1 MEKENILS
9 ELRKN
14 IQEDKFIKIV
24 FSDRQN
30 GEFNKII
37 IKSLSLK
44 NGKNIQIESFKDNKA
59 FHKNIELDHFQE
71 IEDILKGY
79 MENFKQIL
87 LQIENLDISFIKK
100 KESFTKKIN
109 KNNLIK
115 NYIEHN
121 KKKQYILN
129 EGDKI
134 DFLIELGL
142 MSTEGK
148 ILKSSYNKF
157 RQINKYLEFIDDVIE
172 ELKSKK
178 LIDNHINVLDFG
190 CGKSYLTFA
199 LYYYLKHYRKDLSFS
214 IVGLDLKK
222 DVIEFCNKLAQKLN
236 YENLE
241 FLNGNIKDYDRAK
254 EVDLVFSLHACNNAT
269 DYSLEKALSLN
280 AKAILAVPCCHH
292 EFFEKIQKNKNSEF
306 YNTLKIMVDN
316 GVVLDKFATL
326 ATDSFRSSEFYNT
339 LKIMVDNG
347 VVLDKFATLATDSF
361 RSLAL
366 ELCGYKTKMI
376 EFIDMEHTPK
386 NILIKAIK
394 SKPSNLKE
402 KLKEYNKLKEFL
414 GIQPLLEEL
423 TKKYFLIDT
432 NTEIPYN

>member
-1 MEKENILS
+1 MKKEDILS
-9 ELRKN
+9 ELIEN
-14 IQEDKFIKIV
+14 IKDDKLIKIV
-24 FSDRQN
+24 FSDKQD
-30 GEFNKII
+30 GDFNKII
-37 IKSLSLK
+37 IKPLSLK
-44 NGKNIQIESFKDNKA
+44 FAKNIQIESFKDNKA
-59 FHKNIELDHFQE
+59 FHKNIELNN
-71 IEDILKGY
+71 IEKIKNILKEY
-79 MENFKQIL
+79 VENFKQIL
-87 LQIENLDISFIKK
+87 LQIESLNISFMKKKETFIKK
-100 KESFTKKIN
+100 EN
-109 KNNLIK
+109 NNNLIK
-115 NYIEHN
+115 NSNEHN

-142 MSTEGK
+142 MSVEGK

-157 RQINKYLEFIDDVIE
+157 KQINKYLEFINDVIV
-172 ELKSKK
+172 ELKTKK
-178 LIDNHINVLDFG
+178 LINNHINILDFG

-199 LYYYLKHYRKDLSFS
+199 LYYYLKNYRKDLSFS

-222 DVIEFCNKLAQKLN
+222 DVIEFCNKLAQKLS

-292 EFFEKIQKNKNSEF
+292 EFFEKIQKNKDSKF
-306 YNTLKIMVDN
+306 YDTLKI
-316 GVVLDKFATL
+316 GIVLDKFA
-326 ATDSFRSSEFYNT
+326 S
-339 LKIMVDNG
+339 
-347 VVLDKFATLATDSF
+347 LATDSF
-361 RSLAL
+361 RSLTL

-394 SKPSNLKE
+394 SRSSNLKE
-402 KLKEYNKLKEFL
+402 KLKEYNSLKKFL

>member
-1 MEKENILS
+1 MEKENMLS
-9 ELRKN
+9 ELKKY
-14 IQEDKFIKIV
+14 IQEEKFIKIV
-24 FSDRQN
+24 FSDKKN
-30 GEFNKII
+30 GNFSKII
-37 IKSLSLK
+37 IKPLSLK
-44 NGKNIQIESFKDNKA
+44 AGKNIQIESFKDNKA
-59 FHKNIELDHFQE
+59 FHKNIELNNLQE
-71 IEDILKGY
+71 IENTLKEY
-79 MENFKQIL
+79 IENFKQIL
-87 LQIENLDISFIKK
+87 LQIENLDISFMKK
-100 KESFTKKIN
+100 KERFIKKEN

-115 NYIEHN
+115 NSNEHN

-142 MSTEGK
+142 MSAEGK
-148 ILKSSYNKF
+148 ILKSSYSKF
-157 RQINKYLEFIDDVIE
+157 KQINKYLEFIDDVIE

-178 LIDNHINVLDFG
+178 LIDNHINILDFG

-236 YENLE
+236 YENLQ
-241 FLNGNIKDYDRAK
+241 FLNGNIKDYDRTL

-292 EFFEKIQKNKNSEF
+292 EFFEKIQKNKNSKF
-306 YNTLKIMVDN
+306 YDNLKIMADN
-316 GVVLDKFATL
+316 GIALDKFA
-326 ATDSFRSSEFYNT
+326 S
-339 LKIMVDNG
+339 
-347 VVLDKFATLATDSF
+347 LATDSF

-376 EFIDMEHTPK
+376 KFIDMEHTPK

-394 SKPSNLKE
+394 SKSSNLKE
-402 KLKEYNKLKEFL
+402 KLIEYSKLKEFL

-423 TKKYFLIDT
+423 TRKYFLIDT
-432 NTEIPYN
+432 NIEIPYN

>member
-1 MEKENILS
+1 
-9 ELRKN
+9 
-14 IQEDKFIKIV
+14 
-24 FSDRQN
+24 
-30 GEFNKII
+30 
-37 IKSLSLK
+37 
-44 NGKNIQIESFKDNKA
+44 
-59 FHKNIELDHFQE
+59 
-71 IEDILKGY
+71 

-199 LYYYLKHYRKDLSFS
+199 LYYYLKNYRKDLSFS

-222 DVIEFCNKLAQKLN
+222 DVIEFCNKLAQKLD
-236 YENLE
+236 YKGLE

-280 AKAILAVPCCHH
+280 SKAILTVPCCHH
-292 EFFEKIQKNKNSEF
+292 EFFEKIQKNKNSKF
-306 YNTLKIMVDN
+306 YDNLKIMADN
-316 GVVLDKFATL
+316 GIVLDKFA
-326 ATDSFRSSEFYNT
+326 S
-339 LKIMVDNG
+339 
-347 VVLDKFATLATDSF
+347 LATDSF
-361 RSLAL
+361 RSLTL

-394 SKPSNLKE
+394 SKSSTLKE
-402 KLKEYNKLKEFL
+402 KLIEYNKLKEFL

-423 TKKYFLIDT
+423 TRKYFLIDT
-432 NTEIPYN
+432 NIEIPYN

>member
-1 MEKENILS
+1 MEKENILF
-9 ELRKN
+9 ELKKN
-14 IQEDKFIKIV
+14 IQEDKLIKIV
-24 FSDRQN
+24 FSDRQS
-30 GEFNKII
+30 GDFNKVI
-37 IKSLSLK
+37 IKPIILK
-44 NGKNIQIESFKDNKA
+44 SAKNIQIESFKDNKA
-59 FHKNIELDHFQE
+59 FHKNIDLNNLQEL
-71 IEDILKGY
+71 EDNLKEY
-79 MENFKQIL
+79 IDNFKQIL
-87 LQIENLDISFIKK
+87 LQIEGSDISFIRK
-100 KESFTKKIN
+100 KENFSRKEKES
-109 KNNLIK
+109 NLIK
-115 NYIEHN
+115 TSNEHN

-142 MSTEGK
+142 MSVEGK
-148 ILKSSYNKF
+148 ILKSSFNKF
-157 RQINKYLEFIDDVIE
+157 KQINKYLEFIDDVIE
-172 ELKSKK
+172 ELKAKK
-178 LIDNHINVLDFG
+178 LITNHINVLDFG

-199 LYYYLKHYRKDLSFS
+199 LYYYLKNYRKDLTFS

-222 DVIEFCNKLAQKLN
+222 DVIEFCNKLAKKLN

-241 FLNGNIKDYDRAK
+241 FLNGNIKDYDKSK

-269 DYSLEKALSLN
+269 DYSLEKALSLD

-306 YNTLKIMVDN
+306 YNTLKIM
-316 GVVLDKFATL
+316 A
-326 ATDSFRSSEFYNT
+326 
-339 LKIMVDNG
+339 DNG

-361 RSLAL
+361 RSLSL

-394 SKPSNLKE
+394 SKSSNLKE
-402 KLKEYNKLKEFL
+402 KLTEYNKLKEFL
-414 GIQPLLEEL
+414 GIKPLLEDL
-423 TKKYFLIDT
+423 IKKYFSIDT

>member
-1 MEKENILS
+1 MEKDNIFS
-9 ELRKN
+9 ELKKY
-14 IQEDKFIKIV
+14 IQEEKFIKIV
-24 FSDRQN
+24 FSDKKN
-30 GEFNKII
+30 GNFSKII
-37 IKSLSLK
+37 IKPLSLK
-44 NGKNIQIESFKDNKA
+44 TGKNIQIESFKDNKA
-59 FHKNIELDHFQE
+59 FHKNIELNNLQE
-71 IEDILKGY
+71 IENILKEY
-79 MENFKQIL
+79 IENFKQIL
-87 LQIENLDISFIKK
+87 LQIENLDISFMKK
-100 KESFTKKIN
+100 KERFIKKEN

-115 NYIEHN
+115 NSNEHN

-142 MSTEGK
+142 MSAEGK
-148 ILKSSYNKF
+148 ILKSSYSKF
-157 RQINKYLEFIDDVIE
+157 KQINKYLEFIDDVIE

-178 LIDNHINVLDFG
+178 LIDNHINILDFG

-236 YENLE
+236 YENLQ
-241 FLNGNIKDYDRAK
+241 FLNGNIKDYDRTL

-292 EFFEKIQKNKNSEF
+292 EFFEKIQKNKNSKF
-306 YNTLKIMVDN
+306 YDNLKIMADN
-316 GVVLDKFATL
+316 GIALDKFA
-326 ATDSFRSSEFYNT
+326 S
-339 LKIMVDNG
+339 
-347 VVLDKFATLATDSF
+347 LATDSF

-386 NILIKAIK
+386 NILIRAIK
-394 SKPSNLKE
+394 SKSSNLKE
-402 KLKEYNKLKEFL
+402 KLKEYNKLKRFL
-414 GIQPLLEEL
+414 GIKPLLEDL

-432 NTEIPYN
+432 NIEIPYN

>member
-1 MEKENILS
+1 MEKENILF
-9 ELRKN
+9 ELIKN
-14 IQEDKFIKIV
+14 IQDDKLIKIV
-24 FSDRQN
+24 FSDRKS
-30 GEFNKII
+30 GDFNKVI
-37 IKSLSLK
+37 IKPIILK
-44 NGKNIQIESFKDNKA
+44 SAKNIQIESFKDNKA
-59 FHKNIELDHFQE
+59 FHKNIDLNNLQEL
-71 IEDILKGY
+71 EDNLKEY
-79 MENFKQIL
+79 IDNFKQIL
-87 LQIENLDISFIKK
+87 LQIEGSDISFIRK
-100 KESFTKKIN
+100 KENFSRKEKES
-109 KNNLIK
+109 NLIK
-115 NYIEHN
+115 TSNEHN

-142 MSTEGK
+142 MSVEGK
-148 ILKSSYNKF
+148 ILKSSFNKF
-157 RQINKYLEFIDDVIE
+157 KQINKYLEFIDDVIE
-172 ELKSKK
+172 ELKAKK
-178 LIDNHINVLDFG
+178 LITNHINVLDFG

-199 LYYYLKHYRKDLSFS
+199 LYYYLKNYRKDLTFS

-222 DVIEFCNKLAQKLN
+222 DVIEFCNKLAKKLN

-241 FLNGNIKDYDRAK
+241 FLNGNIKDYNKSK

-269 DYSLEKALSLN
+269 DYSLEKALSLD

-306 YNTLKIMVDN
+306 YNTLKIM
-316 GVVLDKFATL
+316 A
-326 ATDSFRSSEFYNT
+326 
-339 LKIMVDNG
+339 DNG

-361 RSLAL
+361 RSLSL

-394 SKPSNLKE
+394 SKSSNLKE
-402 KLKEYNKLKEFL
+402 KLVEYNKLKEFL
-414 GIQPLLEEL
+414 GIKPLLEDL
-423 TKKYFLIDT
+423 IKKYFSIDT

>member
-1 MEKENILS
+1 MEKENMLS
-9 ELRKN
+9 ELKKY
-14 IQEDKFIKIV
+14 IQEEKFIKIV
-24 FSDRQN
+24 FSNKQSGD
-30 GEFNKII
+30 FNKVI
-37 IKSLSLK
+37 IKPIILK
-44 NGKNIQIESFKDNKA
+44 SGKNIQIESFKDNKA
-59 FHKNIELDHFQE
+59 FHKNVDLNNLQELE
-71 IEDILKGY
+71 NVLKEY
-79 MENFKQIL
+79 IENFKQIL
-87 LQIENLDISFIKK
+87 LQIEASDISFIRKK
-100 KESFTKKIN
+100 DNFTKKE
-109 KNNLIK
+109 KQSNLVK
-115 NYIEHN
+115 SSNEHN

-142 MSTEGK
+142 MSVEGK
-148 ILKSSYNKF
+148 ILKSSFNKF
-157 RQINKYLEFIDDVIE
+157 KQINKYLEFIDDVIE
-172 ELKSKK
+172 ELKTKK
-178 LIDNHINVLDFG
+178 LITNHINVLDFG

-199 LYYYLKHYRKDLSFS
+199 LYYYLKNYRKDLSFS

-292 EFFEKIQKNKNSEF
+292 EFFEKIQKNKNSKF
-306 YNTLKIMVDN
+306 YNTLKIM
-316 GVVLDKFATL
+316 A
-326 ATDSFRSSEFYNT
+326 
-339 LKIMVDNG
+339 DNG

-394 SKPSNLKE
+394 SKSSNLKE
-402 KLKEYNKLKEFL
+402 KSIEYNKLKEFL

-423 TKKYFLIDT
+423 TRKYFLIDT

>member
-1 MEKENILS
+1 MEKENVLF
-9 ELRKN
+9 ELIKN
-14 IQEDKFIKIV
+14 IQDDKLIKIV
-24 FSDRQN
+24 FSDRKS
-30 GEFNKII
+30 GDFNKVI
-37 IKSLSLK
+37 IKPIILK
-44 NGKNIQIESFKDNKA
+44 SARNIQIESFKDNKA
-59 FHKNIELDHFQE
+59 FHKNIDLNNLQEL
-71 IEDILKGY
+71 EDNLKEY
-79 MENFKQIL
+79 IDNFKQIL
-87 LQIENLDISFIKK
+87 LQIEGSDISFIRK
-100 KESFTKKIN
+100 KENFSRKEKES
-109 KNNLIK
+109 NLIK
-115 NYIEHN
+115 TSNEHN

-142 MSTEGK
+142 MSIEGK
-148 ILKSSYNKF
+148 ILKSSFNKF
-157 RQINKYLEFIDDVIE
+157 KQINKYLEFIDDVIE
-172 ELKSKK
+172 ELKAKK
-178 LIDNHINVLDFG
+178 LITNHINVLDFG

-199 LYYYLKHYRKDLSFS
+199 LYYYLKNYRKDLTFS

-222 DVIEFCNKLAQKLN
+222 DVIEFCNKLAKKLN

-241 FLNGNIKDYDRAK
+241 FLNGNIKDYNKSK

-269 DYSLEKALSLN
+269 DYSLEKALSLD

-306 YNTLKIMVDN
+306 YNTLKIM
-316 GVVLDKFATL
+316 A
-326 ATDSFRSSEFYNT
+326 
-339 LKIMVDNG
+339 DNG

-361 RSLAL
+361 RSLSL

-394 SKPSNLKE
+394 SKSSNLKE
-402 KLKEYNKLKEFL
+402 KLTEYNKLKEFL
-414 GIQPLLEEL
+414 GIKPLLEDL
-423 TKKYFLIDT
+423 IKKYFLIDT

>member
-1 MEKENILS
+1 MEKENILF
-9 ELRKN
+9 ELIKN
-14 IQEDKFIKIV
+14 IQEDKLIKIV
-24 FSDRQN
+24 FSDRQS
-30 GEFNKII
+30 GDFNKVI
-37 IKSLSLK
+37 IKPIILK
-44 NGKNIQIESFKDNKA
+44 SAKNIQIESFKDNKA
-59 FHKNIELDHFQE
+59 FHKNIDLNNLQEL
-71 IEDILKGY
+71 EDNLKEY
-79 MENFKQIL
+79 IDNFKQIL
-87 LQIENLDISFIKK
+87 LQIEGSDISFIRK
-100 KESFTKKIN
+100 KENFSRKEKDS
-109 KNNLIK
+109 NLIK
-115 NYIEHN
+115 TSNEHN

-142 MSTEGK
+142 MSVEGK
-148 ILKSSYNKF
+148 ILKSSFNKF
-157 RQINKYLEFIDDVIE
+157 KQINKYLEFIDDVIE
-172 ELKSKK
+172 ELKAKK
-178 LIDNHINVLDFG
+178 LITNHINVLDFG

-199 LYYYLKHYRKDLSFS
+199 LYYYLKNYREDLTFS

-222 DVIEFCNKLAQKLN
+222 DVIEFCNKLAKKLN

-241 FLNGNIKDYDRAK
+241 FLNGNIKDYDKSK

-269 DYSLEKALSLN
+269 DYSLEKALSLD

-306 YNTLKIMVDN
+306 YNTLKIMADN

-326 ATDSFRSSEFYNT
+326 ATDT
-339 LKIMVDNG
+339 
-347 VVLDKFATLATDSF
+347 F
-361 RSLAL
+361 RSLSL

-394 SKPSNLKE
+394 SKSSNLKE
-402 KLKEYNKLKEFL
+402 KLVEYNKLKEFL
-414 GIQPLLEEL
+414 GIKPLLEDL
-423 TKKYFLIDT
+423 IKKYFSIDT

>member
-1 MEKENILS
+1 MEKENILF
-9 ELRKN
+9 ELIKN
-14 IQEDKFIKIV
+14 IQEDKLIKIV
-24 FSDRQN
+24 FSDRKS
-30 GEFNKII
+30 GDFNKVI
-37 IKSLSLK
+37 IKPIILK
-44 NGKNIQIESFKDNKA
+44 SAKNIQIESFKDNKA
-59 FHKNIELDHFQE
+59 FHKNIDLNNLQEL
-71 IEDILKGY
+71 EDNLKEY
-79 MENFKQIL
+79 IDNFKQIL
-87 LQIENLDISFIKK
+87 LQIEGSDISFIRK
-100 KESFTKKIN
+100 KENFSRKEKES
-109 KNNLIK
+109 NLIK
-115 NYIEHN
+115 TSNEHN

-142 MSTEGK
+142 MSVKGK
-148 ILKSSYNKF
+148 ILKSSFNKF
-157 RQINKYLEFIDDVIE
+157 KQINKYLEFIDDVIE
-172 ELKSKK
+172 ELKAKK
-178 LIDNHINVLDFG
+178 LITNHINVLDFG

-199 LYYYLKHYRKDLSFS
+199 LYYYLKNYRKDLTFS

-222 DVIEFCNKLAQKLN
+222 DVIEFCNKLAKKLN

-241 FLNGNIKDYDRAK
+241 FLNGNIKDYDKSK

-269 DYSLEKALSLN
+269 DYSLEKALSLD

-306 YNTLKIMVDN
+306 YNTLKIM
-316 GVVLDKFATL
+316 A
-326 ATDSFRSSEFYNT
+326 
-339 LKIMVDNG
+339 DNG

-361 RSLAL
+361 RSLSL

-394 SKPSNLKE
+394 SKSSNLKE
-402 KLKEYNKLKEFL
+402 KLVEYNKLKEFL
-414 GIQPLLEEL
+414 GIKPLLEDL
-423 TKKYFLIDT
+423 IKKYFLIDT

>member
-44 NGKNIQIESFKDNKA
+44 NGKNIQIESFKDDKA
-59 FHKNIELDHFQE
+59 FHKNIELNNIQE
-71 IEDILKGY
+71 IENILKEY
-79 MENFKQIL
+79 IENFKQIL
-87 LQIENLDISFIKK
+87 LQVENFDVSFTRK
-100 KESFTKKIN
+100 KESFIKREN

-115 NYIEHN
+115 NSNEHN

-142 MSTEGK
+142 MSAEGK

-157 RQINKYLEFIDDVIE
+157 KQINKYLEFIDDVIE

-178 LIDNHINVLDFG
+178 LIDNHINILDFG

-241 FLNGNIKDYDRAK
+241 FLNGNIKDYDKSK

-269 DYSLEKALSLN
+269 DYSLEKALSLSERLYLQFHVVIMN
-280 AKAILAVPCCHH
+280 FLKRYKKAK
-292 EFFEKIQKNKNSEF
+292 
-306 YNTLKIMVDN
+306 
-316 GVVLDKFATL
+316 
-326 ATDSFRSSEFYNT
+326 
-339 LKIMVDNG
+339 
-347 VVLDKFATLATDSF
+347 
-361 RSLAL
+361 
-366 ELCGYKTKMI
+366 
-376 EFIDMEHTPK
+376 
-386 NILIKAIK
+386 ILIFII
-394 SKPSNLKE
+394 L
-402 KLKEYNKLKEFL
+402 
-414 GIQPLLEEL
+414 
-423 TKKYFLIDT
+423 
-432 NTEIPYN
+432 

>member
-9 ELRKN
+9 EIRKN
-14 IQEDKFIKIV
+14 IQENKFIKIV

-37 IKSLSLK
+37 IKPLSLK

-59 FHKNIELDHFQE
+59 FHKNVELNNFQE
-71 IEDILKGY
+71 IEDILKEY
-79 MENFKQIL
+79 IENFKQIL
-87 LQIENLDISFIKK
+87 LQIENLDISFMKK
-100 KESFTKKIN
+100 KESFIKKEN
-109 KNNLIK
+109 KNNFIK
-115 NYIEHN
+115 NLMEHN

-142 MSTEGK
+142 MSIEGK
-148 ILKSSYNKF
+148 ILKSSYHKF

-199 LYYYLKHYRKDLSFS
+199 LYYYLKNYRKDLSFS

-222 DVIEFCNKLAQKLN
+222 DVIEFCNKLAQKLD
-236 YENLE
+236 YRNLE

-292 EFFEKIQKNKNSEF
+292 EFFEKIQKNKNSKF
-306 YNTLKIMVDN
+306 YDNLKIMAHN
-316 GVVLDKFATL
+316 GIVLDKFA
-326 ATDSFRSSEFYNT
+326 S
-339 LKIMVDNG
+339 
-347 VVLDKFATLATDSF
+347 LATDSF
-361 RSLAL
+361 RSLTL

-394 SKPSNLKE
+394 SKSSTLKE
-402 KLKEYNKLKEFL
+402 KLIEYNKLKEFL

-423 TKKYFLIDT
+423 TRKYFLIDT
-432 NTEIPYN
+432 NIEIPYN

>member
-1 MEKENILS
+1 MEKENILF
-9 ELRKN
+9 ELIKN
-14 IQEDKFIKIV
+14 IQEDKLIKIV
-24 FSDRQN
+24 FSDRKS
-30 GEFNKII
+30 GDFNKVI
-37 IKSLSLK
+37 IKPIILK
-44 NGKNIQIESFKDNKA
+44 SAKNIQIESFKDNKA
-59 FHKNIELDHFQE
+59 FHKNIDLNNLQEL
-71 IEDILKGY
+71 EDNLKEY
-79 MENFKQIL
+79 IDNFKQIL
-87 LQIENLDISFIKK
+87 LQIEGSDISFIRK
-100 KESFTKKIN
+100 KENFSRKEKDS
-109 KNNLIK
+109 NLIK
-115 NYIEHN
+115 TSNDHN

-142 MSTEGK
+142 MSVEGK
-148 ILKSSYNKF
+148 ILKSSFNKF
-157 RQINKYLEFIDDVIE
+157 KQINKYLEFIDDVIE
-172 ELKSKK
+172 ELKAKK
-178 LIDNHINVLDFG
+178 LITNHINVLDFG

-199 LYYYLKHYRKDLSFS
+199 LYYYLKNYRKDLTFS

-222 DVIEFCNKLAQKLN
+222 DVIEFCNKLAKKLN

-241 FLNGNIKDYDRAK
+241 FLNGNIKDYDKSK

-269 DYSLEKALSLN
+269 DYSLEKALSLD

-306 YNTLKIMVDN
+306 YNTLKIM
-316 GVVLDKFATL
+316 A
-326 ATDSFRSSEFYNT
+326 
-339 LKIMVDNG
+339 DNG

-361 RSLAL
+361 RSLSL

-394 SKPSNLKE
+394 SKSSNLKE
-402 KLKEYNKLKEFL
+402 KLVEYNKLKEFL
-414 GIQPLLEEL
+414 GIKPLLEDL
-423 TKKYFLIDT
+423 IKKYFLIDT

>member
-1 MEKENILS
+1 MEKENVLF
-9 ELRKN
+9 ELKKN
-14 IQEDKFIKIV
+14 IQEDKLIKIV
-24 FSDRQN
+24 FSDRKS
-30 GEFNKII
+30 GDFNKVI
-37 IKSLSLK
+37 IKPIILK
-44 NGKNIQIESFKDNKA
+44 STKNIQIESFKDNKA
-59 FHKNIELDHFQE
+59 FHKNIDLNNLQELE
-71 IEDILKGY
+71 NILKEY
-79 MENFKQIL
+79 IENFKQIL
-87 LQIENLDISFIKK
+87 LQIEGADISFIRK
-100 KESFTKKIN
+100 KESFSRKEKES
-109 KNNLIK
+109 NLVK
-115 NYIEHN
+115 SSNEHN

-142 MSTEGK
+142 MSVEGK

-157 RQINKYLEFIDDVIE
+157 KQINKYLEFIDDVIE
-172 ELKSKK
+172 ELKTKK
-178 LIDNHINVLDFG
+178 LITNHINVLDFG

-199 LYYYLKHYRKDLSFS
+199 LYYYLKNYRKDLTFS

-222 DVIEFCNKLAQKLN
+222 DVIEFCNKLAKKLN

-241 FLNGNIKDYDRAK
+241 FLNGNIKDYDKSK

-269 DYSLEKALSLN
+269 DYSLEKALSLD

-306 YNTLKIMVDN
+306 HNTLKIM
-316 GVVLDKFATL
+316 A
-326 ATDSFRSSEFYNT
+326 
-339 LKIMVDNG
+339 DNG

-361 RSLAL
+361 RSLSL

-394 SKPSNLKE
+394 SKSSNLKE
-402 KLKEYNKLKEFL
+402 KLVEYNKLKEFL
-414 GIQPLLEEL
+414 GINPLLEDL
-423 TKKYFLIDT
+423 IKKYFFIDT
-432 NTEIPYN
+432 NIEIPYN

>member
-1 MEKENILS
+1 MEKENVLF
-9 ELRKN
+9 ELKKN
-14 IQEDKFIKIV
+14 IQEDKLIKIV
-24 FSDRQN
+24 FSDRKS
-30 GEFNKII
+30 GDFNKVI
-37 IKSLSLK
+37 IKPIILK
-44 NGKNIQIESFKDNKA
+44 STKNIQIESFKDNKA
-59 FHKNIELDHFQE
+59 FHKNIDLNNLQEL
-71 IEDILKGY
+71 EDNLKEY
-79 MENFKQIL
+79 IDNFKQIL
-87 LQIENLDISFIKK
+87 LQIEGSDISFIRK
-100 KESFTKKIN
+100 KENFSRKEKES
-109 KNNLIK
+109 NLVK
-115 NYIEHN
+115 TSNEHN

-142 MSTEGK
+142 MSVEGK
-148 ILKSSYNKF
+148 ILKSSFNKF
-157 RQINKYLEFIDDVIE
+157 KQINKYLEFIDDVIE
-172 ELKSKK
+172 ELKAKK
-178 LIDNHINVLDFG
+178 LITNHINVLDFG

-199 LYYYLKHYRKDLSFS
+199 LYYYLKNYRKDLTFS

-222 DVIEFCNKLAQKLN
+222 DVIEFCNKLAKKLN

-241 FLNGNIKDYDRAK
+241 FLNGNIKDYDKSK

-269 DYSLEKALSLN
+269 DYSLEKALSLD

-306 YNTLKIMVDN
+306 YNTLKIM
-316 GVVLDKFATL
+316 A
-326 ATDSFRSSEFYNT
+326 
-339 LKIMVDNG
+339 DNG

-361 RSLAL
+361 RSLSL

-394 SKPSNLKE
+394 SKSSNLKE
-402 KLKEYNKLKEFL
+402 KLVEYNKLKEFL
-414 GIQPLLEEL
+414 GIKPLLEDL
-423 TKKYFLIDT
+423 IKKYFLIDT

>member
-1 MEKENILS
+1 MEKENVLF
-9 ELRKN
+9 ELKKN
-14 IQEDKFIKIV
+14 IQEDKLIKIV
-24 FSDRQN
+24 FSDRKS
-30 GEFNKII
+30 GDFNKVI
-37 IKSLSLK
+37 IKPIILK
-44 NGKNIQIESFKDNKA
+44 STKNIQIESFKDNKA
-59 FHKNIELDHFQE
+59 FHKNIDLNNLQEL
-71 IEDILKGY
+71 EDNLKEY
-79 MENFKQIL
+79 IDNFKQIL
-87 LQIENLDISFIKK
+87 LQIEGLDISFIRK
-100 KESFTKKIN
+100 KENFSRKEKES
-109 KNNLIK
+109 NLIK
-115 NYIEHN
+115 TSNEHN

-142 MSTEGK
+142 MSVEGK
-148 ILKSSYNKF
+148 ILKSSFNKF
-157 RQINKYLEFIDDVIE
+157 KQINKYLEFIDDVIE
-172 ELKSKK
+172 ELKAKK
-178 LIDNHINVLDFG
+178 LITNHINVLDFG

-199 LYYYLKHYRKDLSFS
+199 LYYYLKNYRKDLTFS

-222 DVIEFCNKLAQKLN
+222 DVIEFCNKLAKKLN

-241 FLNGNIKDYDRAK
+241 FLNGNIKDYNKSK

-269 DYSLEKALSLN
+269 DYSLEKALSLD

-306 YNTLKIMVDN
+306 YNTLKIM
-316 GVVLDKFATL
+316 A
-326 ATDSFRSSEFYNT
+326 
-339 LKIMVDNG
+339 DNG

-361 RSLAL
+361 RSLSL

-394 SKPSNLKE
+394 SKSSNLKE
-402 KLKEYNKLKEFL
+402 KLVEYNKLKEFL
-414 GIQPLLEEL
+414 GIKPLLEDL
-423 TKKYFLIDT
+423 IKKYFLIDT

>member
-1 MEKENILS
+1 MEKENVLF
-9 ELRKN
+9 ELKKN
-14 IQEDKFIKIV
+14 IQEDKLIKIV
-24 FSDRQN
+24 FSDRQS
-30 GEFNKII
+30 GDFNKVI
-37 IKSLSLK
+37 IKPIILK
-44 NGKNIQIESFKDNKA
+44 STKNIQIESFKDNKA
-59 FHKNIELDHFQE
+59 FHKNIDLNNLQELE
-71 IEDILKGY
+71 NNLKEY
-79 MENFKQIL
+79 IDNFKQIL
-87 LQIENLDISFIKK
+87 LQIEGSDISFIRK
-100 KESFTKKIN
+100 KENFSRKEKES
-109 KNNLIK
+109 NLIK
-115 NYIEHN
+115 TSNEHN

-142 MSTEGK
+142 MSVEGK
-148 ILKSSYNKF
+148 ILKSSFNKF
-157 RQINKYLEFIDDVIE
+157 KQINKYLEFIDDVIE
-172 ELKSKK
+172 ELKAKK
-178 LIDNHINVLDFG
+178 LITNHINVLDFG

-199 LYYYLKHYRKDLSFS
+199 LYYYLKNYRKDLTFS

-222 DVIEFCNKLAQKLN
+222 DVIEFCNKLAKKLN

-241 FLNGNIKDYDRAK
+241 FLNGNIKDYDKSK

-269 DYSLEKALSLN
+269 DYSLEKALSLD

-306 YNTLKIMVDN
+306 YNTLKIM
-316 GVVLDKFATL
+316 A
-326 ATDSFRSSEFYNT
+326 
-339 LKIMVDNG
+339 DNG

-361 RSLAL
+361 RSLSL

-394 SKPSNLKE
+394 SKSSNLKE
-402 KLKEYNKLKEFL
+402 KLIEYNKLKEFL
-414 GIQPLLEEL
+414 GIKPLLEDL
-423 TKKYFLIDT
+423 IKKYFLIDT

>member
-1 MEKENILS
+1 MEKENVLF
-9 ELRKN
+9 ELKKN
-14 IQEDKFIKIV
+14 IQEDKLIKIV
-24 FSDRQN
+24 FSDRKS
-30 GEFNKII
+30 GDFNKVVIKPII
-37 IKSLSLK
+37 LKST
-44 NGKNIQIESFKDNKA
+44 KNIQIESFKDNKA
-59 FHKNIELDHFQE
+59 FHKNIDLNNLQELE
-71 IEDILKGY
+71 NILKEY
-79 MENFKQIL
+79 IENFKQIL
-87 LQIENLDISFIKK
+87 LQIEGADISFIRK
-100 KESFTKKIN
+100 KESFSRKEKES
-109 KNNLIK
+109 NLIK
-115 NYIEHN
+115 TSNEHN

-142 MSTEGK
+142 MSVEGK

-157 RQINKYLEFIDDVIE
+157 KQINKYLEFIDDVIE
-172 ELKSKK
+172 ELKAKK
-178 LIDNHINVLDFG
+178 LITNHINVLDFG

-199 LYYYLKHYRKDLSFS
+199 LYYYLKNYRKDLTFS

-222 DVIEFCNKLAQKLN
+222 DVIEFCNKLAKKLN

-241 FLNGNIKDYDRAK
+241 FLNGNIKDYDKSK

-269 DYSLEKALSLN
+269 DYSLEKALSLD

-306 YNTLKIMVDN
+306 HNTLKIM
-316 GVVLDKFATL
+316 A
-326 ATDSFRSSEFYNT
+326 
-339 LKIMVDNG
+339 DNG

-361 RSLAL
+361 RSLSL

-394 SKPSNLKE
+394 SKSSDLKE
-402 KLKEYNKLKEFL
+402 KLVEYNKLKEFL
-414 GIQPLLEEL
+414 GIKPLLEDL
-423 TKKYFLIDT
+423 IKKYFLIDT

>member
-1 MEKENILS
+1 MEKENILF
-9 ELRKN
+9 ELIKN
-14 IQEDKFIKIV
+14 IQDDKLIKIV
-24 FSDRQN
+24 FSDRKS
-30 GEFNKII
+30 GDFNKVI
-37 IKSLSLK
+37 IKPIILK
-44 NGKNIQIESFKDNKA
+44 SAKNIQIESFKDNKA
-59 FHKNIELDHFQE
+59 FHKNIDLNNLQEL
-71 IEDILKGY
+71 EDNLKEY
-79 MENFKQIL
+79 IDNFKQIL
-87 LQIENLDISFIKK
+87 LQIEGSDISFIRK
-100 KESFTKKIN
+100 KENFSRKEKDS
-109 KNNLIK
+109 NLIK
-115 NYIEHN
+115 TSNEHN

-142 MSTEGK
+142 MSVEGK
-148 ILKSSYNKF
+148 ILKSSFNKF
-157 RQINKYLEFIDDVIE
+157 KQINKYLEFIDDVIE
-172 ELKSKK
+172 ELKAKK
-178 LIDNHINVLDFG
+178 LITNHINVLDFG

-199 LYYYLKHYRKDLSFS
+199 LYYYLKNYRKDLTFS

-222 DVIEFCNKLAQKLN
+222 DVIEFCNKLAKKLN

-241 FLNGNIKDYDRAK
+241 FLNGNIKDYDKSK

-269 DYSLEKALSLN
+269 DYSLEKALSLD

-306 YNTLKIMVDN
+306 YNTLKIM
-316 GVVLDKFATL
+316 A
-326 ATDSFRSSEFYNT
+326 
-339 LKIMVDNG
+339 DNG

-361 RSLAL
+361 RSLSL

-394 SKPSNLKE
+394 SKSSNLKE
-402 KLKEYNKLKEFL
+402 KLVEYNKLKEFL
-414 GIQPLLEEL
+414 GIKPLLEDL
-423 TKKYFLIDT
+423 IKKYFSIDT

>member
-1 MEKENILS
+1 MEKENVLF
-9 ELRKN
+9 ELKKN
-14 IQEDKFIKIV
+14 IQEDKLIKIV
-24 FSDRQN
+24 FSDRKSDD
-30 GEFNKII
+30 FNKVI
-37 IKSLSLK
+37 IKPIILK
-44 NGKNIQIESFKDNKA
+44 STKNIQIESFKNNKA
-59 FHKNIELDHFQE
+59 FHKNIDLNNLQELE
-71 IEDILKGY
+71 NILKEY
-79 MENFKQIL
+79 IENFKQIL
-87 LQIENLDISFIKK
+87 LQIEGADISFIRK
-100 KESFTKKIN
+100 KESFSRKEKQS
-109 KNNLIK
+109 NLVK
-115 NYIEHN
+115 SSNEHN

-142 MSTEGK
+142 MSVEGK

-157 RQINKYLEFIDDVIE
+157 KQINKYLEFIDDVIE
-172 ELKSKK
+172 ELKDKK
-178 LIDNHINVLDFG
+178 LITNHINILDFG

-199 LYYYLKHYRKDLSFS
+199 LYYYLKNYRKDLTFS

-222 DVIEFCNKLAQKLN
+222 DVIEFCNKLAKKLN

-241 FLNGNIKDYDRAK
+241 FLNGNIKDYDKSK

-269 DYSLEKALSLN
+269 DYSLEKALSLD

-306 YNTLKIMVDN
+306 HNTLKIM
-316 GVVLDKFATL
+316 A
-326 ATDSFRSSEFYNT
+326 
-339 LKIMVDNG
+339 DNG

-361 RSLAL
+361 RSLSL

-394 SKPSNLKE
+394 SKSSNLKE
-402 KLKEYNKLKEFL
+402 KLVEYNKLKEFL
-414 GIQPLLEEL
+414 GINPLLEDL
-423 TKKYFLIDT
+423 IKKYFFIDT
-432 NTEIPYN
+432 NIEIPYN

>member
-1 MEKENILS
+1 MEKENILF
-9 ELRKN
+9 ELKKN
-14 IQEDKFIKIV
+14 IQEDKLIKIV
-24 FSDRQN
+24 FSDRKS
-30 GEFNKII
+30 GDFNKVI
-37 IKSLSLK
+37 IKPIILK
-44 NGKNIQIESFKDNKA
+44 STKNIQIESFKDNKA
-59 FHKNIELDHFQE
+59 FHKNIDLNNLQELE
-71 IEDILKGY
+71 NILKEY
-79 MENFKQIL
+79 IENFKQIL
-87 LQIENLDISFIKK
+87 LQIEGSDISFIRK
-100 KESFTKKIN
+100 KENFSRKEKDS
-109 KNNLIK
+109 NLIK
-115 NYIEHN
+115 TSNEHN

-142 MSTEGK
+142 MSVEGK

-157 RQINKYLEFIDDVIE
+157 KQINKYLEFIDDVIE
-172 ELKSKK
+172 ELKAKK
-178 LIDNHINVLDFG
+178 LITNHINVLDFG

-199 LYYYLKHYRKDLSFS
+199 LYYYLKNYRKDLTFS

-222 DVIEFCNKLAQKLN
+222 DVIEFCNKLAKKLN

-241 FLNGNIKDYDRAK
+241 FLNGNIKDYDKSK

-269 DYSLEKALSLN
+269 DYSLEKALSLD

-306 YNTLKIMVDN
+306 YNTLKIM
-316 GVVLDKFATL
+316 A
-326 ATDSFRSSEFYNT
+326 
-339 LKIMVDNG
+339 DNG

-361 RSLAL
+361 RSLSL

-386 NILIKAIK
+386 NILIRAIK
-394 SKPSNLKE
+394 SKSSNLKE
-402 KLKEYNKLKEFL
+402 KLVEYNKLKEFL
-414 GIQPLLEEL
+414 GIKPLLENL
-423 TKKYFLIDT
+423 IKKYFLIDT

>member
-1 MEKENILS
+1 MEKGNILS
-9 ELRKN
+9 EIRKN

-37 IKSLSLK
+37 IKPLSLK

-59 FHKNIELDHFQE
+59 FHKNVELNNLEE
-71 IEDILKGY
+71 IENILKEY
-79 MENFKQIL
+79 IENFKQIL
-87 LQIENLDISFIKK
+87 LQIENLDISFMKK
-100 KESFTKKIN
+100 KESFIKKEN
-109 KNNLIK
+109 KNNFIK
-115 NYIEHN
+115 NLMEHN

-142 MSTEGK
+142 MSIEGK
-148 ILKSSYNKF
+148 ILKSSYHKF

-199 LYYYLKHYRKDLSFS
+199 LYYYLKNYRKDLSFS

-222 DVIEFCNKLAQKLN
+222 DVIEFCNKLAQKLD
-236 YENLE
+236 YRNLE

-292 EFFEKIQKNKNSEF
+292 EFFEKIQKNKNSKF
-306 YNTLKIMVDN
+306 YDNLKIMAHN
-316 GVVLDKFATL
+316 GIVLDKFA
-326 ATDSFRSSEFYNT
+326 S
-339 LKIMVDNG
+339 
-347 VVLDKFATLATDSF
+347 LATDSF
-361 RSLAL
+361 RSLTL

-394 SKPSNLKE
+394 SKSSTLKE
-402 KLKEYNKLKEFL
+402 KLIEYNKLKEFL

-423 TKKYFLIDT
+423 TRKYFLIDT
-432 NTEIPYN
+432 NIEIPYN

>member
-100 KESFTKKIN
+100 KESFTKKEN

-157 RQINKYLEFIDDVIE
+157 RQINRYLEFIDDVIE

-178 LIDNHINVLDFG
+178 LINNHINVLDFG

-222 DVIEFCNKLAQKLN
+222 DVIEFFNKLAQKLN

-306 YNTLKIMVDN
+306 YNTLKIMADN
-316 GVVLDKFATL
+316 GVVLDKFA
-326 ATDSFRSSEFYNT
+326 S
-339 LKIMVDNG
+339 
-347 VVLDKFATLATDSF
+347 LATDSF

>member
-1 MEKENILS
+1 MEKDNIFS
-9 ELRKN
+9 ELKKY
-14 IQEDKFIKIV
+14 IQEEKFIKIV
-24 FSDRQN
+24 FSDKKN
-30 GEFNKII
+30 GNFSKII
-37 IKSLSLK
+37 IKPLSLK
-44 NGKNIQIESFKDNKA
+44 AGKNIQIESFKDNKA
-59 FHKNIELDHFQE
+59 FHKNIELNNLQE
-71 IEDILKGY
+71 IENTLKEY
-79 MENFKQIL
+79 IENFKQIL
-87 LQIENLDISFIKK
+87 LQIENLDISFMKK
-100 KESFTKKIN
+100 KERFIKKEN

-115 NYIEHN
+115 NSNEHN

-129 EGDKI
+129 EEDKI

-142 MSTEGK
+142 MSAEGK
-148 ILKSSYNKF
+148 ILKSSYSKF
-157 RQINKYLEFIDDVIE
+157 KQINKYLEFIDDVIE

-178 LIDNHINVLDFG
+178 LIDNHINILDFG

-236 YENLE
+236 YENLQ
-241 FLNGNIKDYDRAK
+241 FLNGNIKDYDRTL

-280 AKAILAVPCCHH
+280 AKAILVVPCCHH
-292 EFFEKIQKNKNSEF
+292 EFFEKIQKNKNSKF
-306 YNTLKIMVDN
+306 YDNLKIMADN
-316 GVVLDKFATL
+316 GIALDKFA
-326 ATDSFRSSEFYNT
+326 S
-339 LKIMVDNG
+339 
-347 VVLDKFATLATDSF
+347 LATDSF

-394 SKPSNLKE
+394 SKSSNLKE
-402 KLKEYNKLKEFL
+402 KLIEYSKLKEFL

-423 TKKYFLIDT
+423 TRKYFLIDT
-432 NTEIPYN
+432 NIEIPYN

>member
-1 MEKENILS
+1 MEKENILF
-9 ELRKN
+9 ELIKN
-14 IQEDKFIKIV
+14 IQEDKLIKIV
-24 FSDRQN
+24 FSDRKS
-30 GEFNKII
+30 GDFNKVI
-37 IKSLSLK
+37 IKSIILK
-44 NGKNIQIESFKDNKA
+44 SGKNIQIESFKDNKA
-59 FHKNIELDHFQE
+59 FHKNIDLNNLQEL
-71 IEDILKGY
+71 EDNLKEY
-79 MENFKQIL
+79 IDNFKQIL
-87 LQIENLDISFIKK
+87 LQIEGSDISFIRK
-100 KESFTKKIN
+100 KENFSRKEKES
-109 KNNLIK
+109 NLVK
-115 NYIEHN
+115 SCNEHN

-142 MSTEGK
+142 MSVEGK

-157 RQINKYLEFIDDVIE
+157 KQINKYLEFIDDVIE
-172 ELKSKK
+172 ELKAKK
-178 LIDNHINVLDFG
+178 LITNHINVLDFG

-199 LYYYLKHYRKDLSFS
+199 LYYYLKNYRKDLTFS

-222 DVIEFCNKLAQKLN
+222 DVIEFCNKLAKKLN

-241 FLNGNIKDYDRAK
+241 FLNGNIKDYDKSK

-269 DYSLEKALSLN
+269 DYSLEKALSLD

-306 YNTLKIMVDN
+306 YNTLKIM
-316 GVVLDKFATL
+316 A
-326 ATDSFRSSEFYNT
+326 
-339 LKIMVDNG
+339 DNG

-361 RSLAL
+361 RSLSL

-386 NILIKAIK
+386 NILIRAIK
-394 SKPSNLKE
+394 SKSSNLKE
-402 KLKEYNKLKEFL
+402 KLVEYNKLKEFL
-414 GIQPLLEEL
+414 GIKPLLEDL
-423 TKKYFLIDT
+423 IKKYFLIDT

>member
-1 MEKENILS
+1 MEKENILF
-9 ELRKN
+9 ELIKN
-14 IQEDKFIKIV
+14 IQEDKLIKIV
-24 FSDRQN
+24 FSDRKSRD
-30 GEFNKII
+30 FNKVI
-37 IKSLSLK
+37 IKPIILK
-44 NGKNIQIESFKDNKA
+44 SAKNIQIESFKDNKA
-59 FHKNIELDHFQE
+59 FHKNIDLNNLQEL
-71 IEDILKGY
+71 EDNLKEY
-79 MENFKQIL
+79 IDNFKQIL
-87 LQIENLDISFIKK
+87 LQIEGSDISFIRK
-100 KESFTKKIN
+100 KENFSRKEKES
-109 KNNLIK
+109 NLIK
-115 NYIEHN
+115 TSNEHN

-142 MSTEGK
+142 MSVEGK
-148 ILKSSYNKF
+148 ILKSSFNKF
-157 RQINKYLEFIDDVIE
+157 KQINKYLEFIDDVIE
-172 ELKSKK
+172 ELKAKK
-178 LIDNHINVLDFG
+178 LITNHINVLDFG

-199 LYYYLKHYRKDLSFS
+199 LYYYLKNYRKDLTFS

-222 DVIEFCNKLAQKLN
+222 DVIEFCNKLAKKLN

-241 FLNGNIKDYDRAK
+241 FLNGNIKDYNKSK

-269 DYSLEKALSLN
+269 DYSLEKALSLD

-306 YNTLKIMVDN
+306 YNTLKIM
-316 GVVLDKFATL
+316 A
-326 ATDSFRSSEFYNT
+326 
-339 LKIMVDNG
+339 DNG

-361 RSLAL
+361 RSLSL

-394 SKPSNLKE
+394 SKSSNLKE
-402 KLKEYNKLKEFL
+402 KLTEYNKLKEFL
-414 GIQPLLEEL
+414 GIKPLLEDL
-423 TKKYFLIDT
+423 IKKYFLIDT

>member
-1 MEKENILS
+1 MEKENILF
-9 ELRKN
+9 ELIKN
-14 IQEDKFIKIV
+14 IQEDKLIKIV
-24 FSDRQN
+24 FSDRKS
-30 GEFNKII
+30 GDFNKVI
-37 IKSLSLK
+37 IKPIILK
-44 NGKNIQIESFKDNKA
+44 STKNIQIESFRDNKA
-59 FHKNIELDHFQE
+59 FHKNIDLNNLQELE
-71 IEDILKGY
+71 YNLKEY
-79 MENFKQIL
+79 IDNFKQIL
-87 LQIENLDISFIKK
+87 LQIEGSDISFIRK
-100 KESFTKKIN
+100 KENFSRKE
-109 KNNLIK
+109 KNSNLIK
-115 NYIEHN
+115 TSNEHN

-142 MSTEGK
+142 ISIEGK

-157 RQINKYLEFIDDVIE
+157 KQINKCLEFIDDVIE
-172 ELKSKK
+172 ELKTKK
-178 LIDNHINVLDFG
+178 LITNHINILDFG

-199 LYYYLKHYRKDLSFS
+199 LYYYLKNYRKDLTFS

-222 DVIEFCNKLAQKLN
+222 DVIEFCNKLAKKLN

-241 FLNGNIKDYDRAK
+241 FLNGNIKDYDKSK

-269 DYSLEKALSLN
+269 DYSLEKALSLD

-306 YNTLKIMVDN
+306 YNTLKIM
-316 GVVLDKFATL
+316 A
-326 ATDSFRSSEFYNT
+326 
-339 LKIMVDNG
+339 DNG

-361 RSLAL
+361 RSLSL

-386 NILIKAIK
+386 NILIRAIK
-394 SKPSNLKE
+394 SKSSNLKE
-402 KLKEYNKLKEFL
+402 KLVEYNKLKEFL
-414 GIQPLLEEL
+414 GIKPLLEDL
-423 TKKYFLIDT
+423 IKKYFLIDT

>member
-1 MEKENILS
+1 MEKENILF
-9 ELRKN
+9 ELIKN
-14 IQEDKFIKIV
+14 IQDDKLIKIV
-24 FSDRQN
+24 FSDRKS
-30 GEFNKII
+30 GDFNKVI
-37 IKSLSLK
+37 IKPIILK
-44 NGKNIQIESFKDNKA
+44 STKNIQIESFKDNKA
-59 FHKNIELDHFQE
+59 FHKNIDLNNLQELE
-71 IEDILKGY
+71 NILKEY
-79 MENFKQIL
+79 IENFKQIL
-87 LQIENLDISFIKK
+87 LQIEGSDISFIRK
-100 KESFTKKIN
+100 KENFSRKEKES
-109 KNNLIK
+109 NLIK
-115 NYIEHN
+115 TSNEHN

-142 MSTEGK
+142 MSVEGK
-148 ILKSSYNKF
+148 ILKSSFNKF
-157 RQINKYLEFIDDVIE
+157 KQINKYLEFIDDVIE
-172 ELKSKK
+172 ELKAKK
-178 LIDNHINVLDFG
+178 LITNHINVLDFG

-199 LYYYLKHYRKDLSFS
+199 LYYYLKNYRKDLTFS

-222 DVIEFCNKLAQKLN
+222 DVIEFCNKLAKKLN

-241 FLNGNIKDYDRAK
+241 FLNGNIKDYDKSK

-269 DYSLEKALSLN
+269 DYSLEKALSLD

-306 YNTLKIMVDN
+306 YNTLKIMADN

-326 ATDSFRSSEFYNT
+326 ATDSS
-339 LKIMVDNG
+339 
-347 VVLDKFATLATDSF
+347 
-361 RSLAL
+361 RSLSL

-394 SKPSNLKE
+394 SKSSNLKE
-402 KLKEYNKLKEFL
+402 KLVEYNKLKEFL
-414 GIQPLLEEL
+414 GIKPLLEDL
-423 TKKYFLIDT
+423 IKKYFLIDT